1 MIRPNLVD
9 HNIYNKLKKK
19 IIKNANDQLS
29 YKFNIGIILFII
41 FILTFIY
48 YIYLEKKIKKE
59 YTNK

>member
-41 FILTFIY
+41 FMLAFIY

>member
-19 IIKNANDQLS
+19 FIKNANDQLS

-41 FILTFIY
+41 FMLAFIY
-48 YIYLEKKIKKE
+48 YIYLKKKIKKE
-59 YTNK
+59 DTNK